1 MEPKSRLGMPMPRP
15 PELNLRERRQT
26 SAEELEEVRKRGR
39 YVVLAPIEGPP
50 EEDWDDWPDLI
61 L

>member
-1 MEPKSRLGMPMPRP
+1 METKARLRVPVPRP
-15 PELNLRERRQT
+15 EFRSRDRRQT

-39 YVVLAPIEGPP
+39 YVVLAPVEGPQ